1 MEGSASAPVLPS
13 TEKPVLN
20 NEDYR
25 VPSDGIGDTGL
36 AKRVIYGAMSKDKGT
51 YSSRINQIVRQAE
64 KVPGPGKYIGH
75 TQWVSPDK
83 VAGTRNIYE
92 TVTRFG
98 AKFENSSR
106 EFKPLSKV
114 PAPSHY
120 ERKDVATGRPNDCT
134 EVQSC
139 RLRTKLGKAS
149 KGPKRNF
156 LDSVIDASKQTPS
169 PGQYHS
175 GGPQILRNK
184 LEVHHGAPNMEIKK
198 AESRKAA
205 AKPEIAPN
213 HYNPQ
218 YPHEEKLPN
227 WTVPKAQGNNFV
239 DKAVRSKMLDKKT
252 PFPSPGQHNLIG
264 LNTVSRGTKQL
275 SVGGLGRGACS
286 GYF

>member
-1 MEGSASAPVLPS
+1 MERAASAPVIKLQ
-13 TEKPVLN
+13 
-20 NEDYR
+20 NEDYK
-25 VPSDGIGDTGL
+25 VPCHGVGMTGPEKKTQL
-36 AKRVIYGAMSKDKGT
+36 GTFYRDKGEF
-51 YSSRINQIVRQAE
+51 SSRLGMIIKEA
-64 KVPGPGKYIGH
+64 KKTPGPGKYIGH

-83 VAGTRNIYE
+83 VSGTRNIYE

-120 ERKDVATGRPNDCT
+120 ERKDVATNRPNDCA
-134 EVQSC
+134 EVQSN
-139 RLRTKLGKAS
+139 RPRSKLGRCS

-156 LDSVIDASKQTPS
+156 LDSVIDASKQSPS
-169 PGQYHS
+169 PGQYHTTN
-175 GGPQILRNK
+175 QILRNK
-184 LEVHHGAPNMEIKK
+184 LEVHKGAANMEMK
-198 AESRKAA
+198 ATQSRKAA

-218 YPHEEKLPN
+218 YQHAEEKLPN

-252 PFPSPGQHNLIG
+252 PYPSPGQHNLIA
-264 LNTVSRGTKQL
+264 LSLVSRGTKQL
-275 SVGGLGRGACS
+275 QVGGLGRGACS